1 MMVHDS
7 VLDAIGH
14 TPLVRLRRLFP
25 APPPATLAKLELL
38 NPGGSV
44 KDRPARFMVE
54 QALESRAIDRDT
66 HLVESSSGNLGVAVA
81 MVAKAHGLE
90 FTCVVDPKA
99 CPANVDLIRRLGAN
113 IVRVTEPD
121 DYGGYLKSRL
131 ERVGELLDEL
141 PNAYWINQYGNELNW
156 QAHYRWTAQEILD
169 DLDAPVD
176 HLVLAVST
184 TGTVMGIG
192 RRLREAFPGLRVVAV
207 DAHGSAIFGD
217 EPAARELPGL
227 GSSIVPD
234 LLDPHVVDEVVHVTD
249 AEAAQ
254 GCLELVETEGIFA
267 GGSSG
272 AIVAALQR
280 LLPDLSPESR
290 VVTILPD
297 RGERYLDTVYDAE
310 WRARVG
316 AERMVVAV
324 G

>member
-1 MMVHDS
+1 MIHDS
-7 VLDAIGH
+7 ILDTIGR

-25 APPPATLAKLELL
+25 PPLPETAAKLELL

-44 KDRPARFMVE
+44 KDRPARFMIE
-54 QALESRAIDRDT
+54 EALRRGAIDGDT

-99 CPANVDLIRRLGAN
+99 CPANVDLVRSLGAN

-121 DYGGYLKSRL
+121 DHGGYLKSRL
-131 ERVGELLDEL
+131 ERVGQLIDEM

-169 DLDAPVD
+169 DLDGPVD
-176 HLVLAVST
+176 HVVLAVST

-192 RRLREAFPGLRVVAV
+192 RRLREAFPELRVVAV
-207 DAHGSAIFGD
+207 DARGSAIFGD
-217 EPAARELPGL
+217 EAAPRELPGL

-234 LLDPHVVDEVVHVTD
+234 LLDPDVVDEVVYVTD

-254 GCLELVETEGIFA
+254 GCLDLVETEGIFA

>member
-1 MMVHDS
+1 MVHNS

-25 APPPATLAKLELL
+25 PRLPETLAKLELL

-44 KDRPARFMVE
+44 KDRPARFMIE
-54 QALESRAIDRDT
+54 QGLSSGAIDRDT

-81 MVAKAHGLE
+81 IVAKAHGLE

-121 DYGGYLKSRL
+121 DHGGYLKSRPQ
-131 ERVGELLDEL
+131 RVGELLDEM

-176 HLVLAVST
+176 HVVLAVST

-192 RRLREAFPGLRVVAV
+192 RRLREAFPGLRVIAV
-207 DAHGSAIFGD
+207 DARGSAIFGD
-217 EPAARELPGL
+217 EPAPRELPGL

-234 LLDPHVVDEVVHVTD
+234 LLDPYVVDEVVHVTD
-249 AEAAQ
+249 AEAVQ
-254 GCLELVETEGIFA
+254 GCLDLVETEGIFA

-272 AIVAALQR
+272 AVVAGLRR
-280 LLPDLSPESR
+280 LLPDLSPDSR

-297 RGERYLDTVYDAE
+297 RGERYLDTVYSAE

-316 AERMVVAV
+316 AERMVAV

>member
-1 MMVHDS
+1 
-7 VLDAIGH
+7 
-14 TPLVRLRRLFP
+14 
-25 APPPATLAKLELL
+25 
-38 NPGGSV
+38 
-44 KDRPARFMVE
+44 
-54 QALESRAIDRDT
+54 
-66 HLVESSSGNLGVAVA
+66 

-99 CPANVDLIRRLGAN
+99 CPANVALIRRLGAN

-121 DYGGYLKSRL
+121 DHGGYLKSRL
-131 ERVGELLDEL
+131 ERVGQLLDEL

-184 TGTVMGIG
+184 TGTAMGIG

-217 EPAARELPGL
+217 EPAPRELPGL

-234 LLDPHVVDEVVHVTD
+234 LLDPHEVDEVVRVTD

-254 GCLELVETEGIFA
+254 GCLDLVETEGIFA

-272 AIVAALQR
+272 AVVAALRR
-280 LLPDLSPESR
+280 LLPDLSPASR

-297 RGERYLDTVYDAE
+297 RGERYLDTVYDAQ
-310 WRARVG
+310 WQARVG
-316 AERMVVAV
+316 AERMVAV

>member
-1 MMVHDS
+1 VTVHDS

-25 APPPATLAKLELL
+25 PPLPATLAKLELL

-44 KDRPARFMVE
+44 KDRPARFMIE
-54 QALESRAIDRDT
+54 QALESGAIDRDT

-121 DYGGYLKSRL
+121 DHGGYLKSRL
-131 ERVGELLDEL
+131 ERVGELLDEM
-141 PNAYWINQYGNELNW
+141 PNAYWINQYGNDLNW

-184 TGTVMGIG
+184 TGTAMGIG

-217 EPAARELPGL
+217 EPAPRELPGL

-234 LLDPHVVDEVVHVTD
+234 LLDPHEVDEVVHVTD
-249 AEAAQ
+249 AEATQ
-254 GCLELVETEGIFA
+254 GCLDLVETEGIFA

-272 AIVAALQR
+272 AVVAALRR
-280 LLPDLSPESR
+280 LLPDLSPASR

-297 RGERYLDTVYDAE
+297 RGERYLDTVYSAD
-310 WRARVG
+310 WQARVG
-316 AERMVVAV
+316 AERMVAV

>member
-1 MMVHDS
+1 MVHDS
-7 VLDAIGH
+7 VLDAIGG

-25 APPPATLAKLELL
+25 PPLPETLAKLELL
-38 NPGGSV
+38 NPGGSM
-44 KDRPARFMVE
+44 KDRPARFMIE
-54 QALESRAIDRDT
+54 QGLASGVVDGDT

-81 MVAKAHGLE
+81 MVAKAYGLE

-121 DYGGYLKSRL
+121 DHGGYLKSRL
-131 ERVGELLDEL
+131 ERVGQLLDEL
-141 PNAYWINQYGNELNW
+141 PNAYWINQYGNDLNW
-156 QAHYRWTAQEILD
+156 QTHYRWTAQEILD

-184 TGTVMGIG
+184 TGTVMGVG
-192 RRLREAFPGLRVVAV
+192 RRLREAFPRLGVVAV
-207 DAHGSAIFGD
+207 DACGSAIFGD
-217 EPAARELPGL
+217 EPASRELPGL

-234 LLDPHVVDEVVHVTD
+234 LLDPDVVDDVVHVPD
-249 AEAAQ
+249 DEATQ
-254 GCLELVETEGIFA
+254 GCLDLVETEGIFA

-272 AIVAALQR
+272 AVVAALEK

-290 VVTILPD
+290 VVTIFAD
-297 RGERYLDTVYDAE
+297 RGERYLDTVYDPE
-310 WRARVG
+310 WQTRVG
-316 AERMVVAV
+316 AERVVAV